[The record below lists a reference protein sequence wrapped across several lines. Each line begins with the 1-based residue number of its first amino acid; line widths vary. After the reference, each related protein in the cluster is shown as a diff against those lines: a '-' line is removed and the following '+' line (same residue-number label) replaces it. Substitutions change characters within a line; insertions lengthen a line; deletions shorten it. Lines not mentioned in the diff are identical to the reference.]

1 MSVESRRF
9 RFVGRVQGVG
19 FRATARE
26 IALALR
32 LNGHVRNVEDGSVEA
47 VASGTA
53 EQLDRFVQRLQT
65 SFGLKIQ
72 DVESWTI
79 STDGPSAD
87 DPGTFEI
94 RY

>member
-1 MSVESRRF
+1 
-9 RFVGRVQGVG
+9 VG

-26 IALALR
+26 IASDLHLS
-32 LNGHVRNVEDGSVEA
+32 GHVRNVEDGSVEA
-47 VASGTA
+47 IATGTA

-65 SFGLKIQ
+65 SFGLKLR

-79 STDGPSAD
+79 SPGEPSAD
-87 DPGTFEI
+87 DPDAFEI